1 MPPLTAAA
9 HPATGADNAPVPTLS
24 ALSNINPFDGGNIS
38 EPHLKLTNATI
49 NLKPHIFK
57 LMKRLI
63 VLTLAA
69 ASAVSMVAQDKNG
82 GYPITQVPFTK
93 VKVAQQ
99 TFWGQ
104 RLDASQNVTIPLA
117 FSKSEETG
125 RYTNFSNAA
134 QHIKDP
140 SKVFE
145 IKDGTFSFDD
155 TDPYKT
161 IEGAS
166 YLLQTYP
173 NAKFKGGRLDKYVDS
188 VVAVIASGQEPDG
201 YLYTSRTQ
209 NPAKPHNWAG
219 AKRWERVEDLSHEF
233 YNLGHLCEAAV
244 AHYYATGKKNFLNV
258 AIKYADCVCREV
270 GDKPGQASVVPGHQ
284 IAEMGLAKLY
294 IATGDKKYL
303 DMAKF
308 FLDKR
313 GKRDA
318 SWKQTRNGLYDSDGY
333 FHSLSDYSQSHK
345 PVCEQDEAV
354 GHAVRAGYM
363 YAGMADI
370 AALTGDKS
378 YIDAI
383 DRIWDNIV
391 GKKYYITGGVGA
403 TASGEAFGANYELP
417 NMSAYC
423 ETCAAIAHV
432 YLNYRLFLLHGDSKY
447 YDALER
453 SLYNGVIS
461 GISID
466 GGKFFYP
473 NPLQSIG
480 QHQRQPWFGCACC
493 PSNAARFIPSL
504 PQYIYAVKDN
514 SLYINLF
521 NSNTVNVQVGKKKVT
536 LQQETNYPW
545 DGDIT
550 LKIAGGAGKYA
561 LNIRIPGWVKGE
573 VVPSN
578 LYTYTDGKRLGYT
591 VKVNGEA
598 VESPLQQGYFVID
611 RTWRKGDKVEIHFD
625 MEPRTVRA
633 NGQVA
638 ADKGRVAVER
648 GPIVY
653 CAEWPDNKCDV
664 LSVLINQEP
673 KFTLGNKE
681 IMNTNVQTLTTDA
694 QTLTFDKAGKLHA
707 ADEKLVLI
715 PYYAWAHRGP
725 GKMTVWIPQ
734 DLTATTPALP
744 ASIAS
749 ESKISASTKRLPAL
763 SAINDR
769 LVPADATD
777 RSVPY
782 THWWPAKNTTEWL
795 AYDFAK
801 AETVSTSTVYWFDDG
816 PWGGCRV
823 PESWKLYYKNDKG
836 EWVPVK
842 NLTEYGVVKG
852 AANIVNFEPVK
863 TSAMKLEIKQPAD
876 YSCGVFEWSV
886 K

>member
-1 MPPLTAAA
+1 
-9 HPATGADNAPVPTLS
+9 
-24 ALSNINPFDGGNIS
+24 
-38 EPHLKLTNATI
+38 
-49 NLKPHIFK
+49 
-57 LMKRLI
+57 MKKFI
-63 VLTLAA
+63 ALTLMA
-69 ASAVSMVAQDKNG
+69 ASAISMTAQDKNG

-93 VKVAQQ
+93 VKVAQN

-104 RLDASQNVTIPLA
+104 RLKASQEVTIPLA

-145 IKDGTFSFDD
+145 IKNGTYSFDD

-188 VVAVIASGQEPDG
+188 VIAVIASGQEPDG

-209 NPAKPHNWAG
+209 NPQHPHSWAG
-219 AKRWERVEDLSHEF
+219 SKRWERVEDLSHEF

-303 DMAKF
+303 DLAKF

-313 GKRDA
+313 GKRDPE
-318 SWKQTRNGLYDSDGY
+318 WKQSRGGLYDKDGY
-333 FHSLSDYSQSHK
+333 FHSLSEYSQSHK
-345 PVCEQDEAV
+345 PVVEQDEAV

-370 AALTGDKS
+370 AALTGDKA

-423 ETCAAIAHV
+423 ETCAAIAQV

-504 PQYIYAVKDN
+504 PQYIYAVKGN
-514 SLYINLF
+514 SLYVNLF
-521 NSNTVNVQVGKKKVT
+521 NSNTVNVKVGKKNVT
-536 LQQETNYPW
+536 LSQQTNYPW
-545 DGDIT
+545 DGDVALTINN
-550 LKIAGGAGKYA
+550 GAGNYA
-561 LNIRIPGWVKGE
+561 LNIRIPGWVKNE

-578 LYTYTDGKRLGYT
+578 LYTYSDTKRLGYT
-591 VKVNGEA
+591 VKVNGKP
-598 VESPLQQGYFVID
+598 VEGELKQGYFVID
-611 RTWRKGDKVEIHFD
+611 RAWKKGDKVDIHFD
-625 MEPRTVRA
+625 MEARTVRA
-633 NGQVA
+633 NGKVA
-638 ADKGRVAVER
+638 ADKGRVSVER

-673 KFTLGNKE
+673 KFTLGSEE
-681 IMNTNVQTLTTDA
+681 IMNTKVQTLTTDA
-694 QTLTFDKAGKLHA
+694 QTLNFSKEGKLQTT
-707 ADEKLVLI
+707 DEKLVLI
-715 PYYAWAHRGP
+715 PYYAWNHRGA

-734 DLTATTPALP
+734 DLNATTPALP

-749 ESKISASTKRLPAL
+749 ESKVSASTRNLPAL
-763 SAINDR
+763 SSINDR
-769 LVPADATD
+769 LVPADEND

-782 THWWPAKNTTEWL
+782 THWWPKKNTTEWL

-801 AETVSTSTVYWFDDG
+801 AETVSSATVYWFDDA

-823 PESWKLYYKNDKG
+823 PESWKLYYKNDAG
-836 EWVPVK
+836 EWVAVK
-842 NLTEYGVVKG
+842 NLNSYDVVKG
-852 AANIVNFEPVK
+852 SANIVNFEPVK
-863 TSAMKLEIKQPAD
+863 TTAMKLEIKQPKE
-876 YSCGVFEWSV
+876 YSCGLFEWSV